1 LIDSKDMVV
10 TWIDF
15 ATIGESEK
23 FIKSITSA
31 MEKLENLENQRIWV
45 ERRASV
51 IMTNVLKLMIMKRRT
66 ASLCLLIIV
75 GTTKVINIFL

>member
-1 LIDSKDMVV
+1 MIDSKDMVV